1 MMLEALFTLFILTQ
15 QIEGGWESI
24 SVQSKEVNSV
34 RKYLQD
40 NIQILFPE
48 IENSDFIIESAQVQI
63 VAGMNLQLHIKTIKP
78 QISFIITLYVDL
90 QRNITIID
98 IEKDK
103 NTRPMLGQ
111 YIWHDVSPIINQT
124 LQNLVQGNIIVYRT
138 KIERGM
144 KTHIIFRDPEEKVYS
159 AIFAINPKTK
169 NEELIFIYEII

>member
-1 MMLEALFTLFILTQ
+1 MMLEALFTLFILTH
-15 QIEGGWESI
+15 QIEGGWKPI

-34 RKYLQD
+34 RKYFQD

-48 IENSDFIIESAQVQI
+48 VENSDFIIELAQIQI
-63 VAGMNLQLHIKTIKP
+63 VAGMNLRLHIKTIKP
-78 QISFIITLYVDL
+78 QISFIITLYVNPE
-90 QRNITIID
+90 RNITIKD

-103 NTRPMLGQ
+103 NTRPMFGQ

-159 AIFAINPKTK
+159 AIFTINPKTK